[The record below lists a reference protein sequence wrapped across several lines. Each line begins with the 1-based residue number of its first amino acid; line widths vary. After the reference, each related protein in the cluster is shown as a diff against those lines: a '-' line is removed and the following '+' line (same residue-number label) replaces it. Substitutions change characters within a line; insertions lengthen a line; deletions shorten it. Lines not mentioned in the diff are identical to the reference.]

1 LTSDE
6 WLSVLKLSSIWGFH
20 AVKNTAVEKLSD
32 FALDDPILKI
42 IVAKKYDV
50 ASWFI
55 PGMNMLAQRKDP
67 LTYEEVSRFKELGS
81 MDFVLDFALK
91 ISRVREAAATG
102 SSPALPVSNIGYAC
116 SLLYCNTHQAYTS
129 CQVGRAGAV
138 VTKKPHDMAA
148 DICATFGCDLSGE
161 PKAGSVT
168 DASDLTATSLVSKG
182 KKKKKGTRL

>member
-20 AVKNTAVEKLSD
+20 AVKNAAVEKLSD

-81 MDFVLDFALK
+81 MEFVLDFSLK
-91 ISRVREAAATG
+91 ISRVREAAVTC
-102 SSPALPVSNIGYAC
+102 SSPLPAVSDTGYAC
-116 SLLYCNTHQAYTS
+116 SSLYCYSHSAYST
-129 CQVGRAGAV
+129 CRYDGVRA
-138 VTKKPHDMAA
+138 VTTNSKKPYDTAA
-148 DICATFGCDLSGE
+148 DICATFDCDLDGN
-161 PKAGSVT
+161 PQ
-168 DASDLTATSLVSKG
+168 
-182 KKKKKGTRL
+182 R